1 MPATWIEMCTCPE
14 GYVGQYCESCAPGYR
29 HSPSNGGPFAAC
41 IPCDC
46 NSHADIC
53 DSETGEAARHGLAWV
68 GVGNVELSHL
78 FSIADFNFMMWMNLF
93 AVSACEFE

>member
-29 HSPSNGGPFAAC
+29 HSPSNGGPFASC

-53 DSETGEAARHGLAWV
+53 DSETGEVVREG
-68 GVGNVELSHL
+68 
-78 FSIADFNFMMWMNLF
+78 MWER
-93 AVSACEFE
+93 V